1 MRQLTDRRCGK
12 PHRTSHVIRPEA
24 PPPAAGTFNGN
35 ASPEM
40 RAKQARLL
48 LEKLGMG
55 YSCLALYLSSR
66 VDLLPPEFCREFS
79 LTSDSGPP
87 LSASEIQQI
96 LEEELPSGLNGVFVQ
111 FDFAAVNSTLLTH
124 SLTATL
130 ANGAAV
136 EITILRPECRAL
148 KDGQPVPQSFDKAIV
163 REYCG
168 SEVTDAVLLD
178 FFTCLRRRCNFT
190 VLMDVMELISYD
202 IAAQGIVL
210 APRIYRELSK
220 ERVMTLERL
229 ECTSMDEGLRSRVC
243 NADVLSRRL
252 CQAWLHQALCGN
264 GFAVDLQPHHVAI
277 RDEQVLFTGCDF
289 VSLSSGTKENLWN
302 YIMATMVDDPDKAA
316 MHLLR
321 EMCPAQH
328 RKVDAETFRSKFRQ
342 AAYFG
347 ALEPLLGTNSNALSQ
362 LIFQHWKTALE
373 YGYQPKP
380 HLLCFY
386 RGLFSIARISRDLS
400 PFGDPLREGVEEVRN
415 DQIMRQMKDLM
426 EWRYWFRNSDK
437 FANAIVSLPKMIDDA
452 LQRAS
457 AANETWPEQ
466 DEAGGRQTKTGGST
480 SDMTTICA
488 LAAVLFVFRSSAAS
502 PLTEKAALLLLL
514 LAGWLALKKFTD

>member
-1 MRQLTDRRCGK
+1 MLESTDRRWGK
-12 PHRTSHVIRPEA
+12 HHRTSHVIRPET
-24 PPPAAGTFNGN
+24 PPSAARTFDGS
-35 ASPEM
+35 ASPET

-48 LEKLGMG
+48 LERLGTG

-79 LTSDSGPP
+79 LTADSGPP

-96 LEEELPSGLNGVFVQ
+96 LEEELPSGLNGAFVQ

-130 ANGAAV
+130 VNGAMV

-148 KDGQPVPQSFDKAIV
+148 KDGPPVPRSFDKAIV

-168 SEVTDAVLLD
+168 NEVTDAVVLD
-178 FFTCLRRRCNFT
+178 FYACLRRKCNFT
-190 VLMDVMELISYD
+190 VQMDVMELISYD
-202 IAAQGIVL
+202 VAAPDIVL
-210 APRIYRELSK
+210 TPRIYRELST

-229 ECTSMDEGLRSRVC
+229 ECTSMDGGLRSRAC

-277 RDEQVLFTGCDF
+277 RDDQIVFNGCDF
-289 VSLSSGTKENLWN
+289 VSLSSVSKENLWN

-316 MHLLR
+316 LHLLR
-321 EMCPAQH
+321 EMGPPQH
-328 RKVDAETFRSKFRQ
+328 GKVDTETFRSKFRQ

-347 ALEPLLGTNSNALSQ
+347 ALEPLLGTNSNALAQ

-386 RGLFSIARISRDLS
+386 RGLFSIARISRKLS
-400 PFGDPLREGVEEVRN
+400 SLGDPLREGVEEVRN
-415 DQIMRQMKDLM
+415 DQIVRQMKDLT

-437 FANAIVSLPKMIDDA
+437 FANAMVSLPKMIDDA

-457 AANETWPEQ
+457 AANETGPGH
-466 DEAGGRQTKTGGST
+466 DDAGGRVKKTGNWM
-480 SDMTTICA
+480 SDTTTICA
-488 LAAVLFVFRSSAAS
+488 LAAVLLVFRSPTPS

-514 LAGWLALKKFTD
+514 LAGWLALK